1 MQTHHARRKQWRTA
15 TCEKRSLSE
24 TIMDPDR
31 GHYRR
36 LAKIKGL
43 AAVFAPDRSTK
54 NEEKPVPLFFAFH
67 LFGIFF
73 PVATLPSRY
82 AKLSFIRRKFFAKE
96 HRNERNIIYSRIKI
110 TRIWY
115 SSFQRNL
122 KKEQSVNVTLLNP
135 RMPRSTICF
144 SRSNEY
150 VHQHKLMFSQAT
162 ARNIILSN
170 DTVKAKTTVTR

>member
-1 MQTHHARRKQWRTA
+1 
-15 TCEKRSLSE
+15 
-24 TIMDPDR
+24 MDPDR

-82 AKLSFIRRKFFAKE
+82 AKLL
-96 HRNERNIIYSRIKI
+96 
-110 TRIWY
+110 
-115 SSFQRNL
+115 SSDEN
-122 KKEQSVNVTLLNP
+122 
-135 RMPRSTICF
+135 F
-144 SRSNEY
+144 SR
-150 VHQHKLMFSQAT
+150 K
-162 ARNIILSN
+162 NIE
-170 DTVKAKTTVTR
+170 TRETLYIRE